1 MPTRARAA
9 ARVLP
14 CLAACCALLGAVPAA
29 LAQGTVP
36 DVPPSV
42 VIPEESGA
50 GVWDGT
56 YVFSC
61 RDFRI
66 GMWLRTKN
74 GVPEMK
80 MRYQSLQ
87 SPETFETDWNG
98 KASYYVSG
106 QPATFE
112 ITYKNRDA
120 KHIEGSWHWEV
131 ESVDRGRVDDAV
143 FTLFRS
149 GYGRSAVFKF
159 DKMEQQV
166 RAQQKVRRFPAVP
179 PPSWTFAKV
188 SKRVDVLWEE
198 LPF

>member
-1 MPTRARAA
+1 MPSRAIPAARLLLRIAA
-9 ARVLP
+9 A
-14 CLAACCALLGAVPAA
+14 CALIGAAPASV
-29 LAQGTVP
+29 AQMTVP
-36 DVPPSV
+36 DAPPTVLVP
-42 VIPEESGA
+42 EDTGA
-50 GVWDGT
+50 GIWDGT

-66 GMWLRTKN
+66 ALWMRTRD

-87 SPETFETDWNG
+87 TPETFETDWNG

-106 QPATFE
+106 QPGTFE
-112 ITYKNRDA
+112 LSYKSRDA
-120 KHIEGSWHWEV
+120 RRIEGSWHWTV
-131 ESVDRGRVDDAV
+131 ESVSRTRTDDAA

-159 DKMEQQV
+159 DKMEQEI
-166 RAQQKVRRFPAVP
+166 RAQQQVRRYPATP
-179 PPSWTFAKV
+179 PPVWTFAKV

>member
-1 MPTRARAA
+1 MPSRVPPQTR
-9 ARVLP
+9 VFLW
-14 CLAACCALLGAVPAA
+14 LAAFSALLGAAPAA

-42 VIPEESGA
+42 RVPEETGA
-50 GVWDGT
+50 GIWDGT
-56 YVFSC
+56 WVFSC
-61 RDFRI
+61 RDFKI
-66 GMWLRTKN
+66 GLWIRTKD
-74 GVPEMK
+74 GLPEMK

-87 SPETFETDWNG
+87 SPETFETDWSG

-131 ESVDRGRVDDAV
+131 ESVGRGRVDDAV

-159 DKMEQQV
+159 DKMEQQI
-166 RAQQKVRRFPAVP
+166 RSDKTVRRFPAVP